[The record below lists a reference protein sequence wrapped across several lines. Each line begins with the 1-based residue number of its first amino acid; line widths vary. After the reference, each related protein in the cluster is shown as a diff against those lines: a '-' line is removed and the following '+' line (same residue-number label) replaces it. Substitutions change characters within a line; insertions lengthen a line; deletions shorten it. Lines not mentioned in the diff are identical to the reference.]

1 MHLLKFPLDSQVCP
15 LWIGSYGYAS
25 KDVIFE
31 WRKPSG
37 FKIDNQQTVCIFSFF
52 NLCFFLLFSH
62 TKKIQLFVCN

>member
-37 FKIDNQQTVCIFSFF
+37 FSIDNQQTVCIFNFF
-52 NLCFFLLFSH
+52 FYVFFYYFH
-62 TKKIQLFVCN
+62 TQKENSTICL